1 MANLLYN
8 MTNFR
13 WSEWPNVKEI
23 IQPSGHTAYEL
34 HCFGQTTTVVSKFG
48 DFNICLSSKGEI
60 LVAWVQCDQIRLFL
74 KGPDNKFY
82 YKSYRNTYLPTFW
95 IILKN
100 TTTVVAKFLA
110 TFGKIGLLFLTT
122 FGHTDWVSILS
133 SKSTREG
140 NFIFSINYHLKFRLE
155 FAVKKIKIKIA
166 AILRWEIKVNKDRLF
181 CKAHKTAE
189 K

>member
-1 MANLLYN
+1 MA
-8 MTNFR
+8 NFR

-82 YKSYRNTYLPTFW
+82 YKSYRNTYLPTF
-95 IILKN
+95 
-100 TTTVVAKFLA
+100 
-110 TFGKIGLLFLTT
+110 
-122 FGHTDWVSILS
+122 
-133 SKSTREG
+133 
-140 NFIFSINYHLKFRLE
+140 
-155 FAVKKIKIKIA
+155 
-166 AILRWEIKVNKDRLF
+166 
-181 CKAHKTAE
+181 
-189 K
+189 